1 MSCDNAFLSSY
12 IQYSR
17 EKNMKKILLAGLL
30 SGIAPLNAMAE
41 MHKLSGLYAGTF
53 LNSSVLEI
61 KAQGLTFEGSRETGF
76 GLNLG
81 YNLEFINAFMLGFEV
96 QKASNVGSLELL
108 NLVDYTTENAITF
121 SLLPAIK
128 VNKTSLVYARLG
140 KGSVDVIAISRVTG
154 AKEKDSV
161 DYTTVGIGY
170 KSSVVDN
177 LSLSIEYTQNTG
189 SKSSVDYTADYT
201 ASIFSVG
208 AQYNF

>member
-1 MSCDNAFLSSY
+1 
-12 IQYSR
+12 
-17 EKNMKKILLAGLL
+17 MKKILLAGLL

-61 KAQGLTFEGSRETGF
+61 KGQGLTFEGSRETGF

-108 NLVDYTTENAITF
+108 NLADYTTENAITF

-140 KGSVDVIAISRVTG
+140 KGSVDATETYRVTIG
-154 AKEKDSV
+154 ATPAGTKEKDSV
-161 DYTTVGIGY
+161 
-170 KSSVVDN
+170 
-177 LSLSIEYTQNTG
+177 E
-189 SKSSVDYTADYT
+189 
-201 ASIFSVG
+201 
-208 AQYNF
+208 